1 MQMLLTERKPIDE
14 IMGFITDE
22 KSVFLLGCDG
32 CAAASGTGGEPEIRD
47 FKAELEEHG
56 VEVVGW
62 KVIDFLCQ
70 KALIRTG
77 LRPFAEALQR
87 ADSVV
92 VSTCGIGI
100 QAAATVVDKAVHPA
114 CNTISLGEI
123 RGEWQGEER
132 CLECG
137 QCFLDVTAGICP
149 LTACAKQLVNGP
161 CGGSKDGRCEVEPDA
176 RRCAWDVIYERLE
189 RQGRLELLR
198 RSPLQVKDYARMRP
212 PEEIRGTRRWAVD
225 IEAGEKEQATQSG
238 VSGR

>member
-1 MQMLLTERKPIDE
+1 MLVTERKPIDE

-22 KSVFLLGCDG
+22 RSVFLLGCDG
-32 CAAASGTGGEPEIRD
+32 CAAASGTGGAPEIQEL
-47 FKAELEEHG
+47 KTELEANG

-70 KALIRTG
+70 KALVRTG
-77 LRPFAEALQR
+77 LRPFAEALER

-100 QAAATVVDKAVHPA
+100 QATATVIDKAVHPA
-114 CNTISLGEI
+114 CNTLSLGGI

-161 CGGSKDGRCEVEPDA
+161 CGGAKDGYCEVEPA
-176 RRCAWDVIYERLE
+176 TRRCAWDVIYERLE
-189 RQGRLELLR
+189 RQGRLDLLR
-198 RSPLQVKDYARMRP
+198 KSSLQVKDHARMRP
-212 PEEIRGTRRWAVD
+212 PEELLGTRRWAVD
-225 IEAGEKEQATQSG
+225 IETGKEE
-238 VSGR
+238 